1 MDEIGAP
8 IVPIAPEEPT
18 ETTDETPTR
27 PDGGLKKQ
35 YETAQWGAPLV
46 PEF

>member
-1 MDEIGAP
+1 MAETGAP

-18 ETTDETPTR
+18 ESTTETVPR
-27 PDGGLKKQ
+27 PDGGSEKR
-35 YETAQWGAPLV
+35 YDTAQWGAPLV